1 MHVSQPAVSQGYL
14 CQAQKA
20 GATGRL
26 LSYLFLVTKPFGA
39 FLLSLTNSANEVLP
53 RHRRFTNG
61 NFYFFVLLKK
71 YEEEA

>member
-1 MHVSQPAVSQGYL
+1 MHISQPAVSQGYL

-20 GATGRL
+20 GAVGRL

-39 FLLSLTNSANEVLP
+39 FLLSSTNSANEVLP

-61 NFYFFVLLKK
+61 NFYFFGLLKK

>member
-1 MHVSQPAVSQGYL
+1 M
-14 CQAQKA
+14 K
-20 GATGRL
+20 TKN
-26 LSYLFLVTKPFGA
+26 LFGIHRYNPFGG

-61 NFYFFVLLKK
+61 NFYFFGLLKK